1 MRFTPP
7 RCPHTDCSAH
17 RSHPFRFTHW
27 GTYARH
33 CDGREVQRFR
43 CLECSRTFS
52 SQSFRLDRGLQR
64 PRLHLDLWAHFISKV
79 TQRQSARM
87 LGCSRKSVA
96 HRLELLGD
104 HCREYHVRHIARLAA
119 GAGLEGKFLLDELET
134 YEHSRR
140 LQPVTVPVLIQRSS
154 YFLVDLAAAPLPCRG
169 QLNARDR
176 EKKAA
181 REQLLGKRRSGSRQA
196 VEGCLKTLST
206 LVRSKRSLVLQTDCK
221 HQYVESIRRVLGPKT
236 VHLRTSSKDKR
247 DYANPLFPIN
257 HTLAMLRDGLSRL
270 VRRTWAASKLRARLE
285 QHLWIWVCWRNYVRG
300 VTNRAPDTT
309 PAMIVGAA
317 RRSVRREELLGLRV
331 TGYP

>member
-1 MRFTPP
+1 MRFSPP

-33 CDGREVQRFR
+33 CDGRAVQRFR

-87 LGCSRKSVA
+87 LGCSRKTVA
-96 HRLELLGD
+96 HRLELLGG
-104 HCREYHVRHIARLAA
+104 HCREYQALYLARLAA
-119 GAGLEGKFLLDELET
+119 GKGLEGKFQLDELET

-140 LQPVTVPVLIQRSS
+140 LQPVTVPVLIQRPS

-169 QLNARDR
+169 RLCARDR

-181 REQLLGKRRSGSRQA
+181 RELLLGKRRSGSRRA
-196 VEGCLKTLST
+196 VEGCLRTLSKCAKP
-206 LVRSKRSLVLQTDCK
+206 RRPLVLQTDCK
-221 HQYVESIRRVLGPKT
+221 HEYVRSIQRVLGSRA

-300 VTNRAPDTT
+300 VTNRAATTT
-309 PAMIVGAA
+309 PAMIVGAT
-317 RRSVRREELLGLRV
+317 RRPIRREELLGLRV